1 MSSPSIAAVP
11 AVTER
16 NRYVDFLRVAS
27 IAVVVLGH
35 WLMAVIAWEGG
46 RIVGGHLLAEAPRLQ
61 LLTWV
66 FQVMPV
72 FFIVGGYANAASWS
86 SAERRGVGY
95 GAWMR
100 ARAARLLRPTA
111 VFVAVWTALALV
123 VRLAPID
130 PELVQAGSRLVAV
143 PLWFLAVYFLVIPA
157 VPVMLTAHGRFGVWV
172 PVVLTAAAAAV
183 DLASWGFELPLIGW
197 ANFALVWL
205 AVHQLGFL
213 WRDGLLT
220 ERGQIPWLLAGGGLA
235 ALALLVWLGPY
246 PLSMVGVEGAARTNN
261 APPSVPLVALAVW
274 QAGLML
280 LFEDR
285 GNAWLARERPWAAA
299 VTANSMVMTVYLWHL
314 TALAL
319 ATLALFP
326 TELWPR
332 VAPLSPV
339 WWALRPLWVLVL
351 ALVLVPLVLLF
362 WRVERSTM
370 VAGRTRPLP
379 LGTMGAL
386 LGAGGVVAGL
396 ALLALRGFLVPE
408 SPGGLPL
415 LALAFLVPGLA
426 LLGVMSLRPA
436 TASAL

>member
-143 PLWFLAVYFLVIPA
+143 PLWFLAVYFFVIPA

-183 DLASWGFELPLIGW
+183 DLASWGFELPLVGW

-213 WRDGLLT
+213 WRDGMLT

-246 PLSMVGVEGAARTNN
+246 PLSMVGVE
-261 APPSVPLVALAVW
+261 
-274 QAGLML
+274 
-280 LFEDR
+280 
-285 GNAWLARERPWAAA
+285 
-299 VTANSMVMTVYLWHL
+299 
-314 TALAL
+314 
-319 ATLALFP
+319 
-326 TELWPR
+326 
-332 VAPLSPV
+332 
-339 WWALRPLWVLVL
+339 
-351 ALVLVPLVLLF
+351 
-362 WRVERSTM
+362 
-370 VAGRTRPLP
+370 
-379 LGTMGAL
+379 
-386 LGAGGVVAGL
+386 
-396 ALLALRGFLVPE
+396 
-408 SPGGLPL
+408 
-415 LALAFLVPGLA
+415 
-426 LLGVMSLRPA
+426 
-436 TASAL
+436 